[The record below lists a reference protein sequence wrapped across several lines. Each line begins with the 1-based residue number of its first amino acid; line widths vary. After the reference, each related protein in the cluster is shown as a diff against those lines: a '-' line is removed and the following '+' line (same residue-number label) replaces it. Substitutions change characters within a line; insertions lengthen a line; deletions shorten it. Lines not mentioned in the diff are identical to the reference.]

1 MREIVKRETIETS
14 IAVGRS
20 ATHWCKP
27 VGRVFGQRRV
37 SVSLGFRRE
46 VRGRW
51 VWPSGH
57 SFIDFDW
64 HGSLD

>member
-1 MREIVKRETIETS
+1 
-14 IAVGRS
+14 
-20 ATHWCKP
+20 
-27 VGRVFGQRRV
+27 
-37 SVSLGFRRE
+37 LGFRRE